1 MVAEYESLIRK
12 LRFSVKAGYSLN
24 QNEVLL
30 VIEHYQMTQILKRSV
45 AELERILDISGKER
59 DEQALRTEKVRQDLI
74 AWFYRNEKQLT
85 NTEV

>member
-12 LRFSVKAGYSLN
+12 LRFSGKAGYGLN